1 MQIFMTLVLAVTI
14 QTAGSLGREL
24 LGRNLPVPK
33 DAADLE
39 LPITSYS
46 VLDDSRGFVIAYY
59 LAESD
64 NSLHELRVRS
74 FDKLTR
80 TWRSATFPDPIG
92 SVLSIK
98 RAGGYLYIGGHSS
111 PSAAPLLVLSA
122 DRLSLRRELDG
133 WPVLVLGDGRV
144 VFERSMIH
152 FLAAHAAA
160 LALYDP
166 RIDAEQALYPD
177 ASAKNHRGAERVE
190 GTDLWVERS
199 MSKPVEGNGN
209 GPQTIEFTVTTQR
222 MRLDDQQLARP
233 AAAEE
238 RFDVLCD
245 LAARPATCRRKE

>member
-1 MQIFMTLVLAVTI
+1 MRVFMTLILAVTI
-14 QTAGSLGREL
+14 QTGGPLGREL
-24 LGRNLPVPK
+24 LVRSLPVPK

-80 TWRSATFPDPIG
+80 TWRSATFPEPIG

-98 RAGGYLYIGGHSS
+98 RGGGYLYIGGHSS

-122 DRLSLRRELDG
+122 DTLFRKRELDG
-133 WPVLVLGDGRV
+133 WPVLLLDDGRV

-152 FLAAHAAA
+152 FSPTHAEV

-166 RIDAEQALYPD
+166 RIDLEQTLYPD
-177 ASAKNHRGAERVE
+177 ASVTNERGGERVK

-199 MSKPVEGNGN
+199 IAKPIN
-209 GPQTIEFTVTTQR
+209 GPRTIEFAVTSQR
-222 MRLDDQQLARP
+222 MRLDDHQVARP
-233 AAAEE
+233 ASAEE
-238 RFDVLCD
+238 RFSVLCD
-245 LAARPATCRRKE
+245 ITVTPPTCRRKG